1 MSGDLLLIAIRS
13 SIGWFKGVMAEY
25 LELDML
31 TLEAISKESGFPIER
46 EVYLALRTESIEQGR
61 LF

>member
-1 MSGDLLLIAIRS
+1 
-13 SIGWFKGVMAEY
+13 MAEY

-46 EVYLALRTESIEQGR
+46 GVYLALRTESIEQGLLFRIPQER
-61 LF
+61 LINRVHNAAELR

>member
-1 MSGDLLLIAIRS
+1 
-13 SIGWFKGVMAEY
+13 MAEY